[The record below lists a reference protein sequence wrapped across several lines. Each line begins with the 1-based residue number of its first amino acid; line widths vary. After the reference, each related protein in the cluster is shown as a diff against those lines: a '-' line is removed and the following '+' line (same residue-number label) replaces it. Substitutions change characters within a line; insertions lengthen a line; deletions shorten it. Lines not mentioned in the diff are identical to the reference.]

1 MTLTDIAF
9 LNLRRRKAKAAFILA
24 GLMIGVATIVALVTL
39 FRSVSEDILHKMEK
53 YGANIMV
60 VPATKNLS
68 LSYGGIS
75 LGGISF
81 EMAQLKESDVQAIRK
96 IPSNDRLAAVGPVVL
111 GAVKVGGSDALLA
124 GVDFEASKVLKPWW
138 TPNGAFPGP
147 GEVMLGSQAAS
158 LINVRTG
165 DLIEVS
171 GKKVKVSGLLTQT
184 GSQDDQLVFTDVA
197 TAQGILGKPGMISM
211 VELAAHCMDCPID
224 KIIAEVFFA
233 VPGADVKAIKSVV
246 ESRMN
251 AVKHFENVLY
261 GISGLVVLVGCLV
274 VLVTMMSGVR
284 ERTGEIGIFRAIGFR
299 KSHIMKIVFIEAG
312 VLSII
317 AGALGYGAGLLVAKL
332 ALPLVSESG
341 DAAMNIDPILGAT
354 AVGLAIAL
362 GLVSSIYP
370 AFIASRME
378 PSEALRTL

>member
-24 GLMIGVATIVALVTL
+24 GLMIGVTTVVALVTL
-39 FRSVSEDILHKMEK
+39 FRSVSDDILHKMEK

-60 VPATKNLS
+60 VPATKDLS

-81 EMAQLKESDVQAIRK
+81 EMAQLKDSDITAIK
-96 IPSNDRLAAVGPVVL
+96 SIPSNDRLAAVGPVVL
-111 GAVKVGGSDALLA
+111 GAVRAGGHDALLA
-124 GVDFEASKVLKPWW
+124 GVDFEASRILKPWW
-138 TPNGAFPGP
+138 TVNGQTPGP

-158 LINVRTG
+158 LLNATPGATVEISGKSAR
-165 DLIEVS
+165 VS
-171 GKKVKVSGLLTQT
+171 GVLTQT

-197 TAQGILGKPGMISM
+197 TAQAMLGKPGMISM

-299 KSHIMKIVFIEAG
+299 KSHIIRIVLIEAG
-312 VLSII
+312 VLSVI
-317 AGALGYGAGLLVAKL
+317 AGAVGYGAGLLVAKF

-341 DAAMNIDPILGAT
+341 DAAMIIDPMLGAT
-354 AVGLAIAL
+354 AVGMAILL
-362 GLVSSIYP
+362 GLISSIYP

>member
-24 GLMIGVATIVALVTL
+24 GLMIGVTTVVALVTL
-39 FRSVSEDILHKMEK
+39 FQSVSEEILHKMER

-81 EMAQLKESDVQAIRK
+81 EMAQLTDKDIAAIK
-96 IPSNDRLAAVGPVVL
+96 TIPSNDRLAAVGPVVL
-111 GAVKVGGSDALLA
+111 GAVKASGHDALLA
-124 GVDFEASKVLKPWW
+124 GVDFDAARVLKPWW
-138 TPNGAFPGP
+138 AVTGSLPAQ
-147 GEVMLGSQAAS
+147 GEVLLGSSAAS
-158 LINVRTG
+158 LLGTTAGGVVDI
-165 DLIEVS
+165 S
-171 GKKVKVSGLLTQT
+171 GKQAKVAGVLTQT
-184 GSQDDQLVFTDVA
+184 GSQDDQMIFTSVT
-197 TAQGILGKPGMISM
+197 TAQEILGKPGMISM
-211 VELAAHCMDCPID
+211 VEVAAHCMDCPID
-224 KIIAEVFFA
+224 KIIAEIFFA

-251 AVKHFENVLY
+251 AVKHFEGVLY

-299 KSHIMKIVFIEAG
+299 RSHIIRIVLIEAG
-312 VLSII
+312 VLSLA
-317 AGALGYGAGLLVAKL
+317 AGAAGYGAGLLVSKF

-341 DAAMNIDPILGAT
+341 DAVLSIDPILGAG
-354 AVGLAIAL
+354 AVLMAVAL
-362 GLVSSIYP
+362 GLISSIYP
-370 AFIASRME
+370 ALIASRMD